1 MKVTPLEIRQKSF
14 EKGFRGY
21 EKEEVDAY
29 LLTLSVEWEK
39 MQEEHREQRIKIDS
53 LEREVHKMREVE
65 SSLYKTLKTAEDTGT
80 HVVEQ
85 ANKSAELIL
94 REAQMNADAL
104 INDAKYKTKNMV
116 EEAEVKVKNM
126 VEEAKDSVKIS
137 KRDIQEVESIKENM
151 LIELKGIANETIEK
165 VNKIAGKSKKNLMN
179 ENSTLPEAPLFK
191 HLVNSVDKPSRELL
205 EGLSTNNA
213 LKPEG
218 SFFDNI

>member
-1 MKVTPLEIRQKSF
+1 MKVTPLEIRQKTF

-39 MQEEHREQRIKIDS
+39 MQEDLREQRLKIDS
-53 LEREVHKMREVE
+53 LDREVHKMREVE

-104 INDAKYKTKNMV
+104 LNDAKYKTKNLI
-116 EEAEVKVKNM
+116 EEAEVKVKTM
-126 VEEAKDSVKIS
+126 VEDAKDAVKIA
-137 KRDIQEVESIKENM
+137 KREIQEVESIKENM
-151 LIELKGIANETIEK
+151 LIELRGIANETLEK
-165 VNKIAGKSKKNLMN
+165 VTKVAGKSKKNSMIDPLS
-179 ENSTLPEAPLFK
+179 ETPLF
-191 HLVNSVDKPSRELL
+191 SQSSQTVDKPSAEMLGGSKSRP
-205 EGLSTNNA
+205 SI
-213 LKPEG
+213 KPAG

>member
-1 MKVTPLEIRQKSF
+1 MKVTPLEIRQKTF

-39 MQEEHREQRIKIDS
+39 MQEDQREQKHKIES
-53 LEREVHKMREVE
+53 LEREVQKMREVE
-65 SSLYKTLKTAEDTGT
+65 SSLYRTLKTAEDTGT
-80 HVVEQ
+80 HVIEQ

-104 INDAKYKTKNMV
+104 LNDAKYNTKNLQ
-116 EEAEVKVKNM
+116 EEAELKVKTM
-126 VEEAKDSVKIS
+126 VEEAKDAVKIS

-151 LIELKGIANETIEK
+151 LIELRGIANETLEK
-165 VNKIAGKSKKNLMN
+165 VTKIAGKSKKNQLT
-179 ENSTLPEAPLFK
+179 ESLADTPLFSK
-191 HLVNSVDKPSRELL
+191 SNSSVEKPSGELMQSNSSNTSAKSL
-205 EGLSTNNA
+205 
-213 LKPEG
+213 G

>member
-1 MKVTPLEIRQKSF
+1 MKVTPLEIRQKTF

-39 MQEEHREQRIKIDS
+39 MQDEHREQKIRIDS

-94 REAQMNADAL
+94 REAQMNAEAL
-104 INDAKYKTKNMV
+104 LNETKYKTKNMV
-116 EEAEVKVKNM
+116 EEAEMRVKNM
-126 VEEAKDSVKIS
+126 EEDVKDTIKIS
-137 KRDIQEVESIKENM
+137 KREIQEIEAIKENM
-151 LIELKGIANETIEK
+151 LIELKGIANETLEK
-165 VNKIAGKSKKNLMN
+165 VSKITGKSKKNLTT
-179 ENSTLPEAPLFK
+179 EALPPAPLFK
-191 HLVNSVDKPSRELL
+191 NADKTFDRPTGELL
-205 EGLSTNNA
+205 QSAPKELASV
-213 LKPEG
+213 G
-218 SFFDNI
+218 SFFDNL

>member
-29 LLTLSVEWEK
+29 LLTLSVAWEK
-39 MQEEHREQRIKIDS
+39 MQDEQREQKTKIDL
-53 LEREVHKMREVE
+53 LEKEVHKMREVE

-80 HVVEQ
+80 HLVEQ

-104 INDAKYKTKNMV
+104 LNDAKYKAKNIM
-116 EEAEVKVKNM
+116 EEAEVRVKNM

-137 KRDIQEVESIKENM
+137 KREIQEVEYIKENM

-165 VNKIAGKSKKNLMN
+165 VNKIAGKAKKNLTID
-179 ENSTLPEAPLFK
+179 SLPETPLFK
-191 HLVNSVDKPSRELL
+191 QLEHNNIDKPTGELL
-205 EGLSTNNA
+205 QSRTTISTM
-213 LKPEG
+213 KPEG
-218 SFFDNI
+218 SFFDNL